1 MRRKFVWISA
11 LAASLVAVGVIVQLY
26 LVASWIFGAGSA
38 VDAHR
43 ANGIVVWA
51 LGIAVGISGVVAYW
65 RVWRKVGV
73 SIALPVLT
81 EIQIVVVG
89 SIDHPSENV
98 SGWIH
103 GFHGGLAIFVFL
115 LAAWIAYRDFTAL
128 RGGIRLR
135 PAGP

>member
-1 MRRKFVWISA
+1 MRRTFVWISA
-11 LAASLVAVGVIVQLY
+11 IGASLVAIGVIVQLY

-43 ANGIVVWA
+43 ANGFVVWA

-65 RVWRKVGV
+65 RAWRKVGISV
-73 SIALPVLT
+73 ALPVVT

-89 SIDHPSENV
+89 SIDHPNENV

-128 RGGIRLR
+128 HVRIRLR
-135 PAGP
+135 PAEP